1 MVYGDGPTFDGMGS
15 IISGNL
21 SKVSQQY
28 KKRISELEQEL
39 AEARQEIER
48 CHAVMKVTCP
58 SIEDLKQER
67 DRLQSMVDAQV
78 AELNAISE
86 ALGTYDGHSS
96 VTHINILRE
105 RLAALEGK

>member
-1 MVYGDGPTFDGMGS
+1 MSDNPLAACEHGRQRRKCE
-15 IISGNL
+15 ICEL
-21 SKVSQQY
+21 SEAE
-28 KKRISELEQEL
+28 KRISELEQEL